1 MQSLTYHDPIMY
13 GRQTSEYAG
22 DAFAGKPKAAAQQP
36 QFSTSAWRL
45 YAWRNRGGDLPVSGR
60 TDAFHQEVNHLLQ
73 CLLQRQPAT
82 GSILVDQLI

>member
-1 MQSLTYHDPIMY
+1 MRVTHSQESQKRLHSS
-13 GRQTSEYAG
+13 R
-22 DAFAGKPKAAAQQP
+22 K
-36 QFSTSAWRL
+36 FSTSAWRL
-45 YAWRNRGGDLPVSGR
+45 YAWRTTGGDLPVSGR